1 MKKYTWKHLILTIFV
16 IGVIV
21 FIMYGGLVLR
31 DYKIVFNGGIR
42 LVAKSGVPGAPGFVC
57 DAGSPEKLT
66 VRINENGAIS
76 YDVQVSSFKNMFFSR
91 TYRTQTNVKSI
102 GLMKGGKTYYV
113 RVRSVGEK
121 PGTTRKVTGQWS
133 GIRSVKIKES
143 TKPDNSILDRILGR

>member
-16 IGVIV
+16 MGVIV
-21 FIMYGGLVLR
+21 FIMYAGLVLR
-31 DYKIVFNGGIR
+31 DYKLVFDGGIK
-42 LVAKSGVPGAPGFVC
+42 LVAKSGVPGAPGFVL

-66 VRINENGAIS
+66 VRITENGAIA

-91 TYRTQTNVKSI
+91 TYRTQTGLKSI

-113 RVRSVGEK
+113 RVRSIGEK

-133 GIRSVKIKES
+133 GVKSVKIKEPRKTNQS
-143 TKPDNSILDRILGR
+143 LLDRIFGR